1 MANRHMERCST
12 LLIIREM
19 QIETTMRY
27 HLTPVRMAM
36 NKKSLGNKCCR
47 GYGEKGAL
55 LHCYR
60 NVNGAA
66 TMGNSMKAPSNTANK
81 VTIRSSNPIPG
92 HISRK
97 HENSNSKDTC
107 TPVLTAALLIIAK
120 TWKQPAKCLSID
132 ERIMKMWCVNI
143 HTHIHTHTYMGLPR
157 WLRGKESTCSAGAT
171 GDVGLIPGSG
181 RSPAGEHGNRLQ

>member
-27 HLTPVRMAM
+27 HLTPVRLAM

-66 TMGNSMKAPSNTANK
+66 TMGNSMKAPSKTANK
-81 VTIRSSNPIPG
+81 VTIRSSNTILG
-92 HISRK
+92 HLSREK
-97 HENSNSKDTC
+97 HGFKRYMHSNVHCS
-107 TPVLTAALLIIAK
+107 
-120 TWKQPAKCLSID
+120 CLQWS
-132 ERIMKMWCVNI
+132 RQ
-143 HTHIHTHTYMGLPR
+143 
-157 WLRGKESTCSAGAT
+157 
-171 GDVGLIPGSG
+171 
-181 RSPAGEHGNRLQ
+181 GNNLNVYQQRNR

>member
-97 HENSNSKDTC
+97 HEKLEFERYMYPSAHGSTVNNSQDMEATC
-107 TPVLTAALLIIAK
+107 
-120 TWKQPAKCLSID
+120 
-132 ERIMKMWCVNI
+132 
-143 HTHIHTHTYMGLPR
+143 
-157 WLRGKESTCSAGAT
+157 
-171 GDVGLIPGSG
+171 
-181 RSPAGEHGNRLQ
+181 